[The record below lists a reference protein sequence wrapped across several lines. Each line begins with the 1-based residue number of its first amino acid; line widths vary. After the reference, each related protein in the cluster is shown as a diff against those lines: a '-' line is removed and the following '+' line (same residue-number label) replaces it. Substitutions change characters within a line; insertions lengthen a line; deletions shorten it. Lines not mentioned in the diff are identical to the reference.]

1 MASEQV
7 MNPLENTALGLVETI
22 GLTPAIEAADT
33 ALKTADVRLLGL
45 ECIGSGLV
53 SIQLVGDVSSVQVAV
68 AAARGA
74 ASRLGEVHS
83 HTVIA
88 RTGEGLGRIV
98 VPVELASSTPVAAA
112 EEDPQEKAPDA
123 MSAPQS
129 GEESFDL
136 QAMSVTRLRRL
147 ARSFEGFPLSRQ
159 KIKFARKEELIE
171 LLRPFMQEL

>member
-1 MASEQV
+1 

-68 AAARGA
+68 AAARVA
-74 ASRLGEVHS
+74 AARLGEVHS
-83 HTVIA
+83 HTAIA

-98 VPVELASSTPVAAA
+98 CPVALIASSPVDAA
-112 EEDPQEKAPDA
+112 EEEPQEKAPEA
-123 MSAPQS
+123 MSAPQN
-129 GEESFDL
+129 GEEDIDL

-147 ARSFEGFPLSRQ
+147 ARSFDGFSLSRQ

-171 LLRPFMQEL
+171 LLRPFVQKP

>member
-1 MASEQV
+1 
-7 MNPLENTALGLVETI
+7 MNPLENAALGLVETI

-74 ASRLGEVHS
+74 AARLGEVHS

-98 VPVELASSTPVAAA
+98 VPVELATPAPVATA
-112 EEDPQEKAPDA
+112 EGEPQEKVPDA
-123 MSAPQS
+123 MPGPQI
-129 GEESFDL
+129 GEESLDL
-136 QAMSVTRLRRL
+136 QTMSVTRLRRL

-171 LLRPFMQEL
+171 LLRPFVQEL